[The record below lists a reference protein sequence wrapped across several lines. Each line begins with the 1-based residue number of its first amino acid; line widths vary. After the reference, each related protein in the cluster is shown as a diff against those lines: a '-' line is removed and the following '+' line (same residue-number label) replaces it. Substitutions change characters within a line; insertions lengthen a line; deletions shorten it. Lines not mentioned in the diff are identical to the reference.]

1 MKKQTRTNLILWA
14 VYVIYSFILTSTI
27 IISGDDFF
35 WFHMDSYKENFGE
48 TSHNGRYFT
57 NIITY
62 LMCNYGV
69 IRFLVFFV
77 TMIALFFLLHKLI
90 RPRIEENNSIVTI
103 FIIFGLVAIPS
114 QIFTYTYAWV
124 SGFTNYV
131 LGTVMS
137 FIFVGYCYPVLQG
150 KELKNSPIS
159 ALLLLIAGFLGA
171 MCVENLTIFNI
182 SFCIF
187 IIVLY
192 AILFKKV
199 IFGHITYLAGAIT
212 GTILMFNNVNYTNI
226 FVHSEDPIAK
236 RSVIFSL
243 PDIFMKIYM
252 EIIPCYAKLFVFI
265 HLIIAVSVIYLYVKR
280 YKMDSEAKPPK
291 YAPFLFGVI
300 ISYALYSMFTFCLA
314 DFVPVTPTYVIRAI
328 ETAFVFV
335 YIIALIYMAY
345 IFFDKFALLRV
356 IVFIAGTL
364 VVTAPFLVVNPVT
377 LRCFYSDYMLW
388 LLVAGE
394 FFVHFASELKP
405 MGKVVLNYVM
415 TSVAT
420 FFVVV
425 ISYFS
430 ICNKICDNIR
440 WDYFSQQVDEQRNT
454 IEAILLPFDVYNED
468 FITFFAN
475 IDEINDYDNPDR
487 TSKYIIYMLEFY
499 GIDPRDVDISR
510 IYFSSLQDYFIS
522 QSE

>member
-1 MKKQTRTNLILWA
+1 MKKQTRTKVILWA
-14 VYVIYSFILTSTI
+14 VYVIYSFILSVTI
-27 IISGDDFF
+27 IISGDDYF
-35 WFHMDSYKENFGE
+35 WFHMDSFKENFGE
-48 TSHNGRYFT
+48 NSHNGRYFT

-62 LMCNYGV
+62 LMCNYD
-69 IRFLVFFV
+69 IPRFLVFFA
-77 TMIALFFLLHKLI
+77 TMIVLFYLLHKLI
-90 RPRIEENNSIVTI
+90 RPRIEENYTIVAI

-114 QIFTYTYAWV
+114 HIFTYTYAWI

-137 FIFVGYCYPVLQG
+137 FVFIAYCYPVLQG

-159 ALLLLIAGFLGA
+159 AVLLLIAGFLGA

-182 SFCIF
+182 LFSVF
-187 IIVLY
+187 IIILY
-192 AILFKKV
+192 AVLFKKV
-199 IFGHITYLAGAIT
+199 NIGHITYLIGAVI
-212 GTILMFNNVNYTNI
+212 GTVIMFTNVNYTD
-226 FVHSEDPIAK
+226 VLVRDEDSIGD
-236 RSVIFSL
+236 RSVVFSL

-252 EIIPCYAKLFVFI
+252 EIIPYYAKLFVFM

-300 ISYALYSMFTFCLA
+300 ITYALYSMFTFCLA
-314 DFVPVTPTYVIRAI
+314 DFVPVTTTYVIRAI

-356 IVFIAGTL
+356 IVFISGTL
-364 VVTAPFLVVNPVT
+364 VLTAPFLVVNPVT
-377 LRCFYSDYMLW
+377 FRCFYSDYMFW

-415 TSVAT
+415 TSVTT

-440 WDYFSQQVDEQRNT
+440 WDYFRQQVDEQKNV
-454 IEAILLPFDVYNED
+454 IEAINLPFNVYNED

-475 IDEINDYDNPDR
+475 VEEINDFDDPDR

-499 GIDPRDVDISR
+499 GIDPRDVDISS
-510 IYFSSLQDYFIS
+510 IYFISLQDYFTAH
-522 QSE
+522 SE